1 MVVCQASLSD
11 VVDDGYIAPANSV
24 VDGSLAH
31 PSKEGPCYPQSGGT
45 G

>member
-24 VDGSLAH
+24 VDGSWAH
-31 PSKEGPCYPQSGGT
+31 PSKEGPCYPQSGDSD
-45 G
+45 